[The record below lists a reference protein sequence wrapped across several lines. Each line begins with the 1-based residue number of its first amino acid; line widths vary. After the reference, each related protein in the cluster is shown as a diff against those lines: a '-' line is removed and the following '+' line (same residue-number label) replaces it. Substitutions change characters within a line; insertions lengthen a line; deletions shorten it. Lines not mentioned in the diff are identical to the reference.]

1 MKAGYVRYVKH
12 CPLISTFEA
21 PQNPLHALSGA
32 AKLTITGA
40 CGANRTTRRIISGGG
55 AFPIFTSPSSGPT
68 GGLLTLVN
76 LNFQRA
82 AGGVFY
88 NVRTSVNASQCDFV
102 GNTGPI
108 VGGGVL
114 SESFPMAATLQ
125 GLPTRLF
132 SRCTFSSNTAPTLG
146 GGAVSINGGN
156 SMGRVPDMRFVR
168 CAFQDNSA
176 PTSLGG
182 AISVVGMGWVRF
194 VKCSF
199 FGNRAGVSGGGV
211 FSSDTYLSFSQAT
224 FNNNMALGKY
234 NGGAGGAY
242 VRSGYGCAVYAV
254 SNELVPNMAVRFCSS
269 SFSSNR
275 GFY

>member
-1 MKAGYVRYVKH
+1 
-12 CPLISTFEA
+12 
-21 PQNPLHALSGA
+21 
-32 AKLTITGA
+32 
-40 CGANRTTRRIISGGG
+40 
-55 AFPIFTSPSSGPT
+55 
-68 GGLLTLVN
+68 
-76 LNFQRA
+76 
-82 AGGVFY
+82 
-88 NVRTSVNASQCDFV
+88 
-102 GNTGPI
+102 
-108 VGGGVL
+108 
-114 SESFPMAATLQ
+114 MAATVQ

-132 SRCTFSSNTAPTLG
+132 SNCTFSSNTAPTLG
-146 GGAVSINGGN
+146 GGAISINGGK

-194 VKCSF
+194 DKCLF

-234 NGGAGGAY
+234 NGGTGVY
-242 VRSGYGCAVYAV
+242 VCTVYAV
-254 SNELVPNMAVRFCSS
+254 SNELVPNMAVHFCSS

-275 GFY
+275 GFYKDGGALTVQTNADHPQSLGKVAFCDGAKPVGSIVPTIGWSLEFNCPARCVFVTLGSQKF